1 MSVPRSH
8 AELLICT
15 SPALSGARCRS
26 CDDRGVTSDQPVARP
41 ADGVRFGV
49 LVLPNEPWPDLVAR
63 WRRLDRSGVDSVWS
77 CDHFAHATRPDS
89 PWFEGWTGLAALA
102 AATEHVTV
110 GLLVGAIVSR
120 PPTMLAKQAVTVDHI
135 TGGRLEIALG
145 AGGAP
150 DDQAMWGVDEWSP
163 LERSERFAE
172 YVELVDHLSRERVV
186 TFAGRWY
193 STTGAVMDPGFVHG
207 RRPRLTLAAHGRR
220 TVEVV
225 ARYAD
230 TWNTYGPTLEQARR
244 TRDLLRECCGRI
256 GRDPGEI
263 RMSVLLGIMAGTAW
277 TSPAEFEDVVARW
290 HAEGFRDFIFYD
302 PPYGRPGVP
311 VAPPSAIDAV
321 LGSSLPLLRSSL
333 G

>member
-1 MSVPRSH
+1 VVR
-8 AELLICT
+8 
-15 SPALSGARCRS
+15 
-26 CDDRGVTSDQPVARP
+26 SDQPTATSP
-41 ADGVRFGV
+41 EGVRFGV
-49 LVLPNEPWPDLVAR
+49 LVLPNEPWADLSAR

-77 CDHFAHATRPDS
+77 CDHFAHASRPDS

-102 AATEHVTV
+102 AATEVVTV

-120 PPTMLAKQAVTVDHI
+120 PPTMLAKQAITVDHI
-135 TGGRLEIALG
+135 TDGRLEIGLG

-172 YVELVDHLSRERVV
+172 YVELMDHLSREPEV

-193 STTGAVMDPGFVHG
+193 STTGAVMNPGFVGG

-220 TVEVV
+220 TVDVV
-225 ARYAD
+225 ARFAD
-230 TWNTYGPTLEQARR
+230 VWNTYGPTLEDAVR
-244 TRDLLRECCGRI
+244 TRDLLWECCDRI
-256 GRDPGEI
+256 GRDPAEI
-263 RMSVLLGIMAGTAW
+263 RLSVLLGILAGTAW
-277 TSPAEFEDVVARW
+277 TSAAEFEDVVARW
-290 HAEGFRDFIFYD
+290 HAEGFREFVFYD

-311 VAPPSAIDAV
+311 VARPSVMEAV
-321 LGSSLPLLRSSL
+321 LGSSVPLLRSSM